1 MSGFSAKE
9 FEPDPTAA
17 PDDDDDG
24 ASGLFAVV
32 VDDLPLQPRIDLR
45 VIGFVRG
52 SGFDSLRC
60 DLSLSWWCEEGEQ
73 RFGVGSAARQRSGG
87 HQRGKRT

>member
-1 MSGFSAKE
+1 VRGI
-9 FEPDPTAA
+9 
-17 PDDDDDG
+17 DDDG

-32 VDDLPLQPRIDLR
+32 STICR
-45 VIGFVRG
+45 FSRG
-52 SGFDSLRC
+52 SIFASSASSAGAVRQPAV

-87 HQRGKRT
+87 HQRGERT